1 MPGNNAVGIYAA
13 NGRRSVPQ
21 HRRACG
27 EVAIGRAQIDRHG
40 QFHSRHLQHAYDL
53 ILDAVGSQ
61 VGGRYFAG
69 FKVGEI
75 TLLFGVDALVVGLQ
89 VCQQFEVLL
98 LRFVTVS

>member
-1 MPGNNAVGIYAA
+1 MVGRISPGGFFRLTVCGIL
-13 NGRRSVPQ
+13 G
-21 HRRACG
+21 
-27 EVAIGRAQIDRHG
+27 ID
-40 QFHSRHLQHAYDL
+40 LTADAL
-53 ILDAVGSQ
+53 IGSQ